1 MLNRQLVLI
10 FIFDC
15 GFSDTDYFKFGS
27 DNRDDRGSSLTFRS
41 WYFVN
46 NLPFLPVNLL
56 NSVVLK
62 QAPLLNSIVRLASI
76 APVALAPVLIFLV
89 VVLLGVSVNSNGL
102 FLVLDLPQRD
112 EIIHLQRL
120 SEFEKSVVVF
130 NLLLCSVLFRVENV
144 LYLLE
149 LF

>member
-1 MLNRQLVLI
+1 M
-10 FIFDC
+10 
-15 GFSDTDYFKFGS
+15 
-27 DNRDDRGSSLTFRS
+27 
-41 WYFVN
+41 
-46 NLPFLPVNLL
+46 
-56 NSVVLK
+56 
-62 QAPLLNSIVRLASI
+62 LNSIIRLASI

-102 FLVLDLPQRD
+102 FLVLDLSQRD

-120 SEFEKSVVVF
+120 SEFEKSIVVL
-130 NLLLCSVLFRVENV
+130 NLLLGPVLFRVENV